1 MNEIEKW
8 FDEFGRIVPDKGE
21 SMTSQE
27 ANFRCLQ
34 GVSYII
40 DKMVNV
46 GYRDLLGIGKEKEN
60 VQENKSSWCDIEE
73 LCMRHPELIKSKVIS
88 RKWRLENHFPCV
100 GEYKCRQRYYEP
112 DVNRWI
118 EERMKKKC

>member
-1 MNEIEKW
+1 MKIEKW
-8 FDEFGRIVPDKGE
+8 VEEFERIVPADNKN
-21 SMTSQE
+21 MTSE
-27 ANFRCLQ
+27 EVNFRCLQ
-34 GVSYII
+34 GVSFLI

-46 GYRDLLGIGKEKEN
+46 GYHDLLGIGREKEK

-100 GEYKCRQRYYEP
+100 GEYKCRQRFYEP
-112 DVNRWI
+112 DVQRWI